1 MCRVFENQQSKIQ
14 TVAMTPAPPAPGL
27 QRAPLDVYKKI
38 TVIRR
43 PEDTVVYE
51 DSHGRLQR
59 ITDLGDS
66 ALTAT
71 PSLQPRVKLDI
82 PVPTITHVESY
93 YQDIPDDYEVPR
105 SYVRYQRSTTEENE
119 SSVEYNL

>member
-1 MCRVFENQQSKIQ
+1 VADAQQSKIQ

-66 ALTAT
+66 ALTAV
-71 PSLQPRVKLDI
+71 SLEVAVHFLVDDVIDI
-82 PVPTITHVESY
+82 PSHQEKIIDSFPSTES
-93 YQDIPDDYEVPR
+93 EVGHSSSNNYPCGIILPR
-105 SYVRYQRSTTEENE
+105 YSR
-119 SSVEYNL
+119 